1 MESKQKRQAQM
12 ETSKTTSD
20 VKLAHLPSV
29 TVQEQTIFEH
39 IASEYVECHMCR
51 YMRRVDY
58 RGHVES
64 CPGCGDEEYII
75 DDEVG

>member
-1 MESKQKRQAQM
+1 MS
-12 ETSKTTSD
+12 
-20 VKLAHLPSV
+20 
-29 TVQEQTIFEH
+29 QTISN
-39 IASEYVECHMCR
+39 IRPAYLPTTTNGGGGQQVSEYVECHMCR

-75 DDEVG
+75 NNGIKQ